1 VRAKVNS
8 ISKHDEKEGDC
19 MLNGFFWLIEGEIA
33 GMAMPNASRAYL
45 YLEDADA
52 VAMEEMRLEIEELQ
66 KRGIGAVTTLTE
78 ASLPKRPFEE
88 AKIAYQHLPV
98 PDMTAPTPSQ
108 IEDFIAFARENIE
121 ADKAVVTHCLAGAG
135 RTGTMLACYLVHK
148 GMEPDQAIM
157 EVRRKRP
164 GAIETRWQEEAVF
177 LYADQNA
184 RSG

>member
-1 VRAKVNS
+1 
-8 ISKHDEKEGDC
+8 

-52 VAMEEMRLEIEELQ
+52 VASEEMRLEIEELQ
-66 KRGIGAVTTLTE
+66 GLGIGAVTTLTE
-78 ASLPKRPFEE
+78 SALPKEPFDE
-88 AKIAYQHLPV
+88 AKIAYLHLPV

-108 IEDFIAFARENIE
+108 IDDFIAFARANIE
-121 ADKAVVTHCLAGAG
+121 SNKAVAAHCLGGTG
-135 RTGTMLACYLVHK
+135 RTGTMLACYLVSK

-177 LYADQNA
+177 LYADQSA
-184 RSG
+184 RSGS